1 MAFLPAA
8 AGFLNATSM
17 EWKGV
22 DSKSPTASTLSVGS
36 SGCSDEKH
44 QGCSTAASSTTC
56 FVARPGDYS
65 DDTTIN
71 IVSWDGPDD
80 PANPKNWSVRRKWTA
95 SLIVSGFAFLG
106 PVSSSIAAPALDKIG
121 EDLHIT
127 PGISLQLVLSIYLLT
142 SALGPFVLA
151 PCSEIWGRV
160 PILRIG
166 NVMFV
171 LFTALCG
178 FATSGPQITAF
189 RFLAGV
195 GGSASLGMGSGV
207 LTDCWRSEE
216 RGRGIAIYQL
226 APVLGPAIGP
236 IAGAYLC
243 QYGSWRWAFWGNAL
257 FCLCLQAIA
266 QFFLHETY
274 PPRLLHVK
282 AQRLR
287 DATGDVSLRTQWEAD
302 NRTLPKLLRI
312 SLSRPWVLLG
322 TQPIIQLFALYQA
335 FNFGMLYL
343 FISGFPALWEGRY
356 GMPKGLA
363 SLNYIS
369 IAAGSLL
376 GVNICGPLTDA
387 IYRRLKKRHGFTEQ
401 QPGLPEFRI
410 PLMIPAS
417 LVMPFGIF
425 LFAWSAEAKLHPIVP
440 NVGVFLY
447 AASSIICY
455 QCIAAYIADTYTLY
469 SASASA
475 ACSFLRSFAAFIFPL
490 FVPYLFGSMGYGA
503 AGSMLGCL
511 AIAIGIPTPIL
522 FWAYGQRLR
531 EWSRFAQEA

>member
-1 MAFLPAA
+1 MLLQTRRLRQRLA
-8 AGFLNATSM
+8 
-17 EWKGV
+17 KQH
-22 DSKSPTASTLSVGS
+22 SKSTRPRRHCQS
-36 SGCSDEKH
+36 EKS
-44 QGCSTAASSTTC
+44 QQLTSRQLITQVT
-56 FVARPGDYS
+56 
-65 DDTTIN
+65 
-71 IVSWDGPDD
+71 WDGPDD
-80 PANPKNWSVRRKWTA
+80 PSNPKNWTVCRKWTI

-106 PVSSSIAAPALDKIG
+106 PVSSSIAAPALDTIG
-121 EDLHIT
+121 QELRIA
-127 PGISLQLVLSIYLLT
+127 PGINLQLVLSIYLLT

-160 PILRIG
+160 PVLRIG
-166 NVMFV
+166 NIMFIV
-171 LFTALCG
+171 FTTLCG

-236 IAGAYLC
+236 IGVKLPGAYLC
-243 QYGSWRWAFWGNAL
+243 QYGSWRWAFWGVAI
-257 FCLCLQAIA
+257 FCLCLQLLA
-266 QFFLHETY
+266 QFALKETY
-274 PPRLLHVK
+274 PPRLLKLK
-282 AQRLR
+282 ARKLR
-287 DATGDVSLRTQWEAD
+287 EVTGNVSLQTQWEHG
-302 NRTLPKLLRI
+302 NRALPKLLRT
-312 SLSRPWVLLG
+312 SLSRPWIFLG

-343 FISGFPALWEGRY
+343 FISSFPQLWEGRY

-387 IYRRLKKRHGFTEQ
+387 IYRRLKKQHGISEDE
-401 QPGLPEFRI
+401 PGLPEFRI

-417 LVMPFGIF
+417 VVIPMGIF
-425 LFAWSAEAKLHPIVP
+425 LFGWSAEARLHPIVP
-440 NVGVFLY
+440 NIGIFLY
-447 AASSIICY
+447 SSSSIICY

-475 ACSFLRSFAAFIFPL
+475 ACSFLRSMAAFIFPL
-490 FVPYLFGSMGYGA
+490 FVPYMFGSLGYGVS
-503 AGSMLGCL
+503 GSLLGGL
-511 AIAIGIPTPIL
+511 GIVIGIPTPIL
-522 FWAYGQRLR
+522 FWIYGKRLR
-531 EWSRFAQEA
+531 ERSRFAFVLPSM